1 MESIGIYDRH
11 GHEQDWD
18 WLIAAFGDIKLER
31 AEAATGVSQVFRIVR
46 LQVVE
51 GAAIETVQ
59 VLDQQGNPLQ
69 GVRVVRAWSDAPSLP
84 GWLPPASRW
93 RECGV
98 YGVTNSSGEIGFA
111 MGHGDTYALPGTG
124 TSSVW
129 VAEDAGPSDLIE
141 GLGVLEG
148 ERPRHLDVV
157 FQLQEIGVETPP
169 PPPPPP
175 APSSAPPSPEP
186 GPRADEGDWTEISR
200 KLDRIL
206 ELLERESRES

>member
-11 GHEQDWD
+11 GREQDRD
-18 WLIAAFGDIKLER
+18 WLVAAFGEVKLER
-31 AEAATGVSQVFRIVR
+31 AEVASGVNQLFRIVR

-69 GVRVVRAWSDAPSLP
+69 GVRVVRAWPDAPALP
-84 GWLPPASRW
+84 GWLPPTSRW

-98 YGVTNSSGEIGFA
+98 YGVTNSSGEVGFG

-129 VAEDAGPSDLIE
+129 VAEDAGPSDLID